1 MANPRLDEVRSWL
14 TTKAREDLEAS
25 AWLLKSPS
33 ALHGA
38 VGFHCQQ
45 AAEKTLKAYLAWQEQ
60 PFEKTHSLV
69 ALVGMCLKFSSD
81 FDILRN
87 AATTPTPFAV
97 TTRYPGDLPDISA
110 QEAKEAINLARQ
122 IWDFVLTHLPNKA
135 HIPL

>member
-1 MANPRLDEVRSWL
+1 
-14 TTKAREDLEAS
+14 
-25 AWLLKSPS
+25 
-33 ALHGA
+33 
-38 VGFHCQQ
+38 
-45 AAEKTLKAYLAWQEQ
+45 
-60 PFEKTHSLV
+60 
-69 ALVGMCLKFSSD
+69 MCLKFSSD

-87 AATTPTPFAV
+87 AATTLTPFAV